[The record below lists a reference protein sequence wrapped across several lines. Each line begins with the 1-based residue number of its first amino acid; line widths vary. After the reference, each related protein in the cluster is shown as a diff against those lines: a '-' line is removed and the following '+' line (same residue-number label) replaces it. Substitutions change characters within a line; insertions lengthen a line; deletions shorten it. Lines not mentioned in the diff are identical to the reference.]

1 MTDFPREEVQE
12 ALDNYLKV
20 REGIEAGESKW
31 DALADCFTDDATYID
46 PAWGRFVGREAI
58 VQFQRDSMTGLEDW
72 TFPIEWITIDGN
84 RIIIKFWN
92 RLPGQR
98 PDGTFYQAPGF
109 QEIIYAGSGKFSYD
123 EDLINMVHVMELI
136 QESGWVPGPE
146 VKMPEKVVR

>member
-20 REGIEAGESKW
+20 REKVEAGELKW
-31 DALADCFTDDATYID
+31 EALADCFTDDATYID
-46 PAWGRFVGREAI
+46 PAWGRFVGRDAI
-58 VQFQRDSMTGLEDW
+58 LQFQRDSMTGLEDW

-84 RIIIKFWN
+84 RVIIKFWN

-98 PDGTFYQAPGF
+98 ADGTFYQAPGF
-109 QEIIYAGSGKFSYD
+109 QEIIYAGNGKFSYD
-123 EDLINMVHVMELI
+123 EDLLNMVHVYEII
-136 QESGWVPGPE
+136 QESGWIPGPE

>member
-1 MTDFPREEVQE
+1 MTDFSREEVQE

-20 REGIEAGESKW
+20 RERVEAGEFKW

-58 VQFQRDSMTGLEDW
+58 VQFQRDSMTGLEGW

-98 PDGTFYQAPGF
+98 ADGTFYQAPGF
-109 QEIIYAGSGKFSYD
+109 QEIIYAGNGKFSYD
-123 EDLINMVHVMELI
+123 EDLINMVHVMEI
-136 QESGWVPGPE
+136 IEESGWVPGPE
-146 VKMPEKVVR
+146 VKTPEKVVR